1 MHRGRWPDQELTRES
16 LGGPHDPGSALT
28 RRRPGHLFWPVT
40 FPSGICGLFFR
51 WRLRLRPDHT
61 SWRVATAF
69 RVMASR
75 LAVLTLVFSLGLCA
89 GCLRRPSPLERT
101 EFMMDTVVTVK
112 AFGASEETL
121 SAAFDVMRRIDA
133 LMNRYSE
140 RSDIGLLNLRAGRE
154 PARLSADT
162 MECLEE
168 AVRYAEVSE
177 GAFDP
182 TLGPLIDL
190 WGIGKKADFVPS
202 REEIERALKL
212 RGVDKIVLN
221 PQAKTGFLKVEGMK
235 VDLGGIAKGFAVERA
250 ALALKKRGIRSA
262 IIDAGGNV
270 YVVGKKPDGSEWRV
284 GIRHPRKSDR
294 MIALVEVSDKAVVTS
309 GDYQRYFEKDGV
321 RYHHIFDPAT
331 GEPARKLI
339 SATIICPSS
348 TRADA
353 LSTAVFVLGP
363 KKGMDLVERLPDV
376 EAILVTPRGEVLVS
390 SGLKGSGNVWVLPW

>member
-1 MHRGRWPDQELTRES
+1 MARFS
-16 LGGPHDPGSALT
+16 LGGPHDPGGALT
-28 RRRPGHLFWPVT
+28 ARRPGHLFWPVT
-40 FPSGICGLFFR
+40 SLLRTCGLLFKS
-51 WRLRLRPDHT
+51 WPDYP
-61 SWRVATAF
+61 SWPVTVAF
-69 RVMASR
+69 RIVALG
-75 LAVLTLVFSLGLCA
+75 LAVSALVFSSGLCA
-89 GCLRRPSPLERT
+89 GCLRRPAPLERT

-112 AFGASEETL
+112 AFGASQEAL
-121 SAAFDVMRRIDA
+121 SEAFDVMRRVDA

-140 RSDIGLLNLRAGRE
+140 DSDIGLLNLHAGRE
-154 PARLSADT
+154 PVRLSDDT

-168 AVRYAEVSE
+168 AIRYAKISD

-190 WGIGKKADFVPS
+190 WGIGKRADFIPS

-212 RGVDKIVLN
+212 RGIDKIVLD
-221 PQAKTGFLKVEGMK
+221 PKTETGFLKVEGMK
-235 VDLGGIAKGFAVERA
+235 VDLGGIAKGFAVDRA
-250 ALALKKRGIRSA
+250 ALALKRRGIRSA

-270 YVVGKKPDGSEWRV
+270 YVIGKKPDGSEWRV

-294 MIALVEVSDKAVVTS
+294 MIAVVEVSDTAVVTS
-309 GDYQRYFEKDGV
+309 GDYQRYFEKNGV

-339 SATIICPSS
+339 SCTIICPSS

-363 KKGMDLVERLPDV
+363 DLGMDLVERLPDV
-376 EAILVTPRGEVLVS
+376 EAVLVTPRGEVLVS
-390 SGLKGSGNVWVLPW
+390 SGLKAAGNVRVLPW